1 MPRHRLLNE
10 DELRQLFGVP
20 ADRDALARQFTLTP
34 SDHDL
39 VLTRRGDANRLGF
52 AVQLALLRQSGRA
65 LAQVE
70 EPIDPLVVWISVQID
85 VPAHLFADYA
95 RRHQTMTDHARQLA
109 SMLGLR
115 PSTDADLPFMIEA
128 AAQAAWTAPKPGLIV
143 TAIVSALRFEKL
155 ILPALAVIE
164 RTGAA
169 GRARARKRAADAL
182 LAGLTDEQLAKL
194 DRLPVVDPELGG
206 TPLAWLKAMP
216 SAPKAGHV
224 RDLLG
229 KLQAVRAIGIA
240 PDLASRLPE
249 IRFRQFVR
257 EGQASPAYLLGRYT
271 THRRRATLVAVLF
284 DLESR
289 LTDAVLDMADRL
301 IGGAFTRGKHAKEKT
316 YAATSRDV
324 GRLMRLFHDT
334 IEALGAAQDSDRDA
348 FAVIDET
355 VGWAKLLRARP
366 EVAGLA
372 DLAEENPLIRA
383 ADRYITIRKFVPA
396 LLEALTF
403 KAARDN
409 DPLLAAVTL
418 LRELNQS
425 GKREVPSDAPMPFR
439 KEWRRLVV
447 ESGKPNRRLYEMAV
461 LATLR
466 NKLRSGDVWVERSSS
481 YRRFDSYLLPTAAV
495 PPVVSELGL
504 PDTADAWLAS
514 RSQELDERLKR
525 FAQRLRRNQLDGVE
539 LRDERLHITPL
550 KAATPAEA
558 TALAARL
565 DALLPRV
572 RITELLHE
580 VNRATGF
587 AAAFANLRTG
597 ESCANENALLAAIL
611 ADGTNLGLAR
621 MADASQGITRDQLV
635 WTADAYIRPET
646 YQAAL
651 ARIIDAQHRLPIA
664 TLWGGGTTSSSDGQ
678 FFRSGK
684 RGNVAGEVNARYGVD
699 PGFSFYTHVSD
710 QHGPYH
716 IQVISAATH
725 EAPYVLDGLL
735 HHGTSLKIDTHYV
748 DTGGVSD
755 HVFILCTLLGFRFCP
770 RLRDFPDRKLASIE
784 PPGSYKDLLPLL
796 GRRIK
801 VDAIREHWDEVVR
814 LVASLKTG
822 TVAPST
828 MLKKLAA
835 YERQNQ
841 LDLALQELGRIERTF
856 FMLDWLE
863 SPDLRR
869 RCHAG
874 LNKGEQRHALAQAI
888 CTFRQGRIADRGTEA
903 QEYRASGLNLLIAAI
918 VYWNS
923 TYMPD
928 AIAHLRAKGE
938 TVSDE
943 LLAHTSPVGWEHIGL
958 SGDFLWERAASAP
971 VGRRPLNLERQR
983 RVA

>member
-1 MPRHRLLNE
+1 MPRHRLLP
-10 DELRQLFGVP
+10 DTELRQLLGIP
-20 ADRDALARQFTLTP
+20 ADRDALARRFTLTP
-34 SDHDL
+34 SDQDL
-39 VLTRRGDANRLGF
+39 VLTRRGAANRLGF
-52 AVQLALLRQSGRA
+52 AVQLALLRHSGRA
-65 LAQVE
+65 LAQIE
-70 EPIDPLVVWISVQID
+70 EPLDALVAWIATQIH
-85 VPAHLFADYA
+85 VSAHLFTDYA
-95 RRHQTMTDHARQLA
+95 RRPQTMTDHARQLA
-109 SMLGLR
+109 TMLGLR
-115 PSTDADLPFMIEA
+115 PSTNLDLPFMIEA
-128 AAQAAWTAPKPGLIV
+128 AAQAAWTTNRPEPIV
-143 TAIVSALRFEKL
+143 TAIVSALRSQNF
-155 ILPALAVIE
+155 ILPALPVIE

-169 GRARARKRAADAL
+169 GRARARKRAVDAL
-182 LAGLTDEQLAKL
+182 LAGLTDEQLAEL
-194 DRLPVVDPELGG
+194 DRLPVVDPDLGG
-206 TPLAWLKAMP
+206 TPLAWLKTMP

-224 RDLLG
+224 RDLLS
-229 KLQAVRAIGIA
+229 KLQAVRAVGI
-240 PDLASRLPE
+240 PSDLASRLPE

-271 THRRRATLVAVLF
+271 AHRRRATLVAVLF

-316 YAATSRDV
+316 YAATTRDV

-334 IEALGAAQDSDRDA
+334 IEALVAAQDSDRNA
-348 FAVIDET
+348 FAVVDES

-366 EVAGLA
+366 EVASLA
-372 DLAEENPLIRA
+372 DLAEENPLVRA
-383 ADRYITIRKFVPA
+383 ADRYITIRKFLPA

-409 DPLLAAVTL
+409 DPLLAAVAL
-418 LRELNQS
+418 LRDLNQS
-425 GKREVPSDAPMPFR
+425 GKRDIPADAPMPFR

-447 ESGKPNRRLYEMAV
+447 DGGKPNRRLYEMAV
-461 LATLR
+461 VATLR
-466 NKLRSGDVWVERSSS
+466 NKLRSGDVWVERSSN
-481 YRRFDSYLLPTAAV
+481 YRRFDSYLLPTMAV
-495 PPVVSELGL
+495 APVLSELGL
-504 PDTADAWLAS
+504 PDTADAWIAI
-514 RSQELDERLKR
+514 RGQELDERLKR
-525 FAQRLRRNQLDGVE
+525 FALRLRRSQLNGVE
-539 LRDERLHITPL
+539 LRDDRLHITPL
-550 KAATPAEA
+550 RATTPVEA
-558 TALAARL
+558 TVLAGRL

-587 AAAFANLRTG
+587 AAAFTNLRTG
-597 ESCANENALLAAIL
+597 EPCANENALLAAIL

-621 MADASQGITRDQLV
+621 MADASQGVTRDQLV

-646 YQAAL
+646 YRAAL
-651 ARIIDAQHRLPIA
+651 ARIIEAQHRLPIA
-664 TLWGGGTTSSSDGQ
+664 ALWGSGTTSSSDGQ

-716 IQVISAATH
+716 VQVISAATH

-755 HVFILCTLLGFRFCP
+755 HVFILCSLLGFRFCP

-784 PPGSYKDLLPLL
+784 PSGSYKALLPLL

-801 VDAIREHWDEVVR
+801 VEVIREHWDEVVR
-814 LVASLKTG
+814 LVASLKSG
-822 TVAPST
+822 SVAPST

-841 LDLALQELGRIERTF
+841 LDLALQELGRIERTL

-863 SPDLRR
+863 SPELRR

-888 CTFRQGRIADRGTEA
+888 CTFKQGRIADRGTET
-903 QEYRASGLNLLIAAI
+903 QECRASGLNLLIAAI

-923 TYMPD
+923 TYMAD

-938 TVSDE
+938 AVPDE

-958 SGDFLWERAASAP
+958 SGDFLWERAASTP

-983 RVA
+983 RAA